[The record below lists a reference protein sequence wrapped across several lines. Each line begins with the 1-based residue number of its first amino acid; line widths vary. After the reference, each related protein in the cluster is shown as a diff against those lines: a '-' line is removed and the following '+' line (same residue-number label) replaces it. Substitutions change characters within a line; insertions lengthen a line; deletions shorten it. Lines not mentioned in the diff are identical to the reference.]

1 MNRLRIHIDRLDQWW
16 RWSEMRFLYLHLYKV
31 VFNKEMPI
39 KYKFITI
46 YRIIKIK
53 IWLMN

>member
-16 RWSEMRFLYLHLYKV
+16 RWSEIRFLYLHLYKV
-31 VFNKEMPI
+31 VLNKEMPI

-46 YRIIKIK
+46 YRIIKIR
-53 IWLMN
+53 IWLI